1 MRWHKLAELCMKKKA
16 MVIGGFQE
24 RFNWISIQTCNMN
37 EGTSVNTDLYPFSQK
52 SVNTDLFFFFPR
64 EDSLYSI
71 KFIGSEM
78 LCQKSEKGW
87 VKAVP

>member
-1 MRWHKLAELCMKKKA
+1 

-52 SVNTDLFFFFPR
+52 SVNTDLFFFR
-64 EDSLYSI
+64 ERERERERGFSVQ
-71 KFIGSEM
+71 F
-78 LCQKSEKGW
+78 
-87 VKAVP
+87 

>member
-1 MRWHKLAELCMKKKA
+1 
-16 MVIGGFQE
+16 
-24 RFNWISIQTCNMN
+24 MN

-52 SVNTDLFFFFPR
+52 SVNTDLFFFFFFFPR

-78 LCQKSEKGW
+78 LCQKSEKVW